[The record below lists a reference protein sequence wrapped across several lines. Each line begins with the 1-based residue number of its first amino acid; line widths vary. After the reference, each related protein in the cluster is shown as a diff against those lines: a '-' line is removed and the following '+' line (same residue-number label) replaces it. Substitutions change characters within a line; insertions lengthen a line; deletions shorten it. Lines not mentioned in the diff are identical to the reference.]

1 MEGTKRKPGRPPSQ
15 KARSAIFK
23 ATMELLLEHGLRKM
37 TIDKV
42 AEHAGVS
49 KATIYRWWSDKVEL
63 SMEAFV
69 YHVQIEG
76 TIMNTG
82 NVVDDYIDWFN
93 KLHRFYSSPEGRVL
107 AQIMAESQSRQ
118 EMLLPFQERLRA
130 MLYDKCMIIWN
141 RALERNEL
149 DETIDALMM
158 IELLHSPSSYRMLS
172 NQPPL
177 EDDATA
183 QMIRLLFQGIKKR

>member
-15 KARSAIFK
+15 KARTAIFK

-37 TIDKV
+37 TIDRV
-42 AEHAGVS
+42 TELAGVS

-76 TIMNTG
+76 TILNTG
-82 NVVDDYIDWFN
+82 NVVDDYIDWFS

-141 RALERNEL
+141 RALERGEL
-149 DETIDALMM
+149 DETIDAMIT

-177 EDDATA
+177 EDDTTA

>member
-15 KARSAIFK
+15 KARTAIFK

-37 TIDKV
+37 TIDRV
-42 AEHAGVS
+42 AELAGVS

-76 TIMNTG
+76 TILNTG
-82 NVVDDYIDWFN
+82 NVVDDYIDWFS

-141 RALERNEL
+141 RALERGEL
-149 DETIDALMM
+149 DETIDAMIT

-177 EDDATA
+177 EDNTTA

>member
-1 MEGTKRKPGRPPSQ
+1 MEATKRKPGRPPSQ
-15 KARSAIFK
+15 KARTAIFK
-23 ATMELLLEHGLRKM
+23 ATMELLLEQGLRKM

-42 AEHAGVS
+42 AEQAGVS
-49 KATIYRWWSDKVEL
+49 KATIYRWWSDKVQL

-82 NVVDDYIDWFN
+82 NVVDDYIDWFG
-93 KLHRFYSSPEGRVL
+93 KLHRFYISPEGRVL

-118 EMLLPFQERLRA
+118 EMLHPFQDQLREMMYA
-130 MLYDKCMIIWN
+130 KCMLIWN
-141 RALERNEL
+141 RGIERGEL
-149 DETIDALMM
+149 DETIDAKMV

-177 EDDATA
+177 DDELTA
-183 QMIRLLFQGIKKR
+183 EMIRLLFRGIKKQ

>member
-15 KARSAIFK
+15 KARTAIFN

-37 TIDKV
+37 TIDRV

-49 KATIYRWWSDKVEL
+49 KATIYRWWSDKVQL

-82 NVVDDYIDWFN
+82 NILDDYIDWFC

-141 RALERNEL
+141 RALERGEL
-149 DETIDALMM
+149 DDTIDAMLT

-177 EDDATA
+177 DDEATA
-183 QMIRLLFQGIKKR
+183 KMIRLLFQGIKKQ